1 MKNIWGSIF
10 LLYFTFGYS
19 QVSGDIGIDS
29 LLAKAQT
36 FYKTNQDSA
45 YYYSNL
51 AHLKAIALK
60 DTSKIASAITYKTT
74 YMLSLKEYDKAL
86 ALLQYNL
93 DYKHLITKKD
103 LGVTYNNLGALY
115 ALREER
121 DLALINYLNAIDVF
135 TEIGDHSFLARNYL
149 NAGVI
154 YENEGMLK
162 LADYFYDKS
171 LYHSKRSKN
180 KAVNDLHENVER
192 ESPTDFET
200 KQQISLEALKSIK
213 NPEES
218 RLAAVIYHD
227 LSKNY
232 IENKRYEDA
241 IKSAKKAIEIKNL
254 IGYRQ
259 NLDFSYFILGKSQVR
274 LNRNDEG
281 IKNLEKAISLSEKR
295 SLKQLM
301 YEMVILAYKNKRDF
315 KAALAYTERL
325 NTIKDSIAMFQE
337 NERIAEITAQFETE
351 KQAQEIEI
359 LAADNKVKQAQLS
372 NQKNI
377 LIASGLGVVLLLVS
391 LFFAYKN
398 HKTKRNLQF
407 SELTQKLLQMQLNPH
422 FLFNALNG
430 IQYFIKK
437 NDVKKST
444 KYISNFSGLMRNI
457 LENSVEKFISIQ
469 EDYDTIKDFLELQQL
484 VNNNSFTYE
493 IHVDDTLDCDNMC
506 IPPMFTQPFVENA
519 IIHGVSNV
527 SHGKIIVRYKLVNTT
542 IIVEIIDNGKG
553 IASHKN
559 NANSLH
565 KSMGTSI
572 TKQRMDNLLKME
584 RYPIELEVIS
594 ENLTNEMQGTKIVLT
609 FPVKFL

>member
-10 LLYFTFGYS
+10 LLFFTIGYS
-19 QVSGDIGIDS
+19 QVSGDLGIDS
-29 LLAKAQT
+29 LLSKAQA

-45 YYYSNL
+45 YYYSNI
-51 AHLKAIALK
+51 AHIKAISLK
-60 DTSKIASAITYKTT
+60 DTSKIAEAITYKTT
-74 YMLSLKEYDKAL
+74 YMLSLKKYDEAL
-86 ALLQYNL
+86 VLLQYNL
-93 DYKHLITKKD
+93 NHKHLITKKD
-103 LGVTYNNLGALY
+103 LGITYNNLGALY

-121 DLALINYLNAIDVF
+121 DLALVNYLNAIDVF
-135 TEIGDHSFLARNYL
+135 TETNNHSFLARNYL

-154 YENEGMLK
+154 YENEGMLE

-171 LYHSKRSKN
+171 LYHSKLSKN
-180 KAVNDLHENVER
+180 KVANNLHETIEL

-200 KQQISLEALKSIK
+200 KQRISLEALKSIK

-232 IENKRYEDA
+232 IENRQYEDA
-241 IKSAKKAIEIKNL
+241 IRSAKKAIKIKNN
-254 IGYRQ
+254 IGYLQ

-274 LNRNDEG
+274 LNRNEEG
-281 IKNLEKAISLSEKR
+281 IKNLETAISLSEKR

-301 YEMVILAYKNKRDF
+301 YEMVILGHKNKGDF
-315 KAALAYTERL
+315 KSALDYTDRL
-325 NTIKDSIAMFQE
+325 NGIKDSIAVFQE
-337 NERIAEITAQFETE
+337 NERIAEITAQFETD

-359 LAADNKVKQAQLS
+359 LEADNELKQAQLS

-377 LIASGLGVVLLLVS
+377 LIASGIGLVLLLLS

-398 HKTKRNLQF
+398 HKTKQNLQF

-444 KYISNFSGLMRNI
+444 KYISSFSGLMRNI

-469 EDYDTIKDFLELQQL
+469 EDHDTIKDFLELQQL
-484 VNNNSFTYE
+484 VNNNSFDYI
-493 IHVDDTLDCDNMC
+493 IHVDDSLDMEHMC
-506 IPPMFTQPFVENA
+506 VPPMFTQPFVENA
-519 IIHGVSNV
+519 IIHGVANLEEGLIEV
-527 SHGKIIVRYKLVNTT
+527 KYKLEGQT
-542 IIVEIIDNGKG
+542 IVVEIVDNGKG
-553 IASHKN
+553 ISEVKT

-584 RYPIELEVIS
+584 RYPIELEIVS
-594 ENLTNEMQGTKIVLT
+594 NTHDNMEHGTKVVLS
-609 FPVKFL
+609 FPVKYM